1 MTIGRHVVAIWK
13 DFVGIAQV
21 MRSFL
26 RGLIQAESPSSITE
40 SASVK
45 PKVLQRV
52 SYSLIA
58 DSERFSLFAV

>member
-1 MTIGRHVVAIWK
+1 MTTGWHVVAIWK
-13 DFVGIAQV
+13 DFVAIAQV

-26 RGLIQAESPSSITE
+26 CGLIQAEPPSSITE